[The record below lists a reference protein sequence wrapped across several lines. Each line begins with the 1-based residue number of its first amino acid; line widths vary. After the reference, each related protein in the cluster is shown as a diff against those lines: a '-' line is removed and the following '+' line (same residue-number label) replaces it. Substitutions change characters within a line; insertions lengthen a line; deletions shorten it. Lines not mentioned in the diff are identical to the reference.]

1 MESESVFV
9 GIWAGAETNLPRLSA
24 SASGFLGK
32 HSQQTINTACILYI
46 GLILNPNMVLSPIF
60 QLSTSKLTIYIHPF
74 DQEILE
80 NFKTT

>member
-46 GLILNPNMVLSPIF
+46 ILNPNMVLSPIF
-60 QLSTSKLTIYIHPF
+60 QLSTSKLT
-74 DQEILE
+74 
-80 NFKTT
+80 TVM